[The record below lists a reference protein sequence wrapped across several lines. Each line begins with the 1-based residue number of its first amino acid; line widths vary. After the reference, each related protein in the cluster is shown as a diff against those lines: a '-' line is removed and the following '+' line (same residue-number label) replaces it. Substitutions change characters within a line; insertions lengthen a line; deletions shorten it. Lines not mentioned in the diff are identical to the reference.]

1 MKTQAWLLI
10 SLLPVTLSVK
20 SQDCSSSYFPA
31 KEGTKIEMTNY
42 DKNGKEQGKAV
53 TTIVSINKSG
63 GATIITF
70 KSEATARNN
79 TSTMDYTAKCDGNN
93 FSLSMKSFVPSSMQ
107 KSTGGGEMTIEA
119 GDLIYPNSLSVGKKL
134 NDGTVT
140 MNMTVGT
147 MTMKNVINI
156 TNRSVTGRENIT
168 TPSGTYDCYKIEY
181 DVETAMMNM
190 KIKSKAKQ
198 WVAKGIGTVKSENY
212 DDKGALAG
220 YTEVT
225 SVK

>member
-1 MKTQAWLLI
+1 MKTKAWLLI
-10 SLLPVTLSVK
+10 SLLPVAFSAK

-31 KEGTKIEMTNY
+31 KEGTRIEMTNY
-42 DKNGKEQGKAV
+42 DKNGREQGKAV
-53 TTIVSINKSG
+53 TTIVSIKKSG
-63 GATIITF
+63 GVTIIDLR
-70 KSEATARNN
+70 SETTARNN
-79 TSTMDYTAKCDGNN
+79 TSSTDYTAKCDGNN
-93 FSLSMKSFVPSSMQ
+93 FTVSMKSFVPSSMQ
-107 KSTGGGEMTIEA
+107 KSSGGSEMTIDA
-119 GDLIYPNSLSVGKKL
+119 SDLVYPNSLSVGKKL
-134 NDGTVT
+134 NDGSVT
-140 MNMTVGT
+140 MNMTMGT

-156 TNRSVTGRENIT
+156 TNRTVTGRENIT